1 MLKTLLLISAVITLS
16 ACGGVASYKY
26 APMREGL
33 FNTTGYDAVQVDS
46 NTYRVIFYG
55 LRNTSVEIADRYSF
69 YRAAELTIEKSFD
82 YYVVLQTGDD
92 DKMGDAWNI
101 IRMFKGQ
108 PPESDLATFDAR
120 TVVRDMA
127 PYIQRDDEGA
137 NK

>member
-1 MLKTLLLISAVITLS
+1 MLKTLLLFSTVILLS
-16 ACGGVASYKY
+16 ACGGVATYKY
-26 APMREGL
+26 APMREGF

-69 YRAAELTIEKSFD
+69 YRAAELTLEKGFD

-92 DKMGDAWNI
+92 DKNGDAWNI
-101 IRMFKGQ
+101 VRMFKGT

-120 TVVRDMA
+120 EVVKDMA
-127 PYIQRDDEGA
+127 PFIDRGAEGA

>member
-1 MLKTLLLISAVITLS
+1 MKRTLLLITMAFTLS
-16 ACGGVASYKY
+16 ACGSVADYKY
-26 APMREGL
+26 APMRQGI

-69 YRAAELTIEKSFD
+69 YRAAELTIEKGFD

-92 DKMGDAWNI
+92 DKNGDAWNT
-101 IRMFKGQ
+101 IRMFKGT
-108 PPESDLATFDAR
+108 PPEGDLATFDAQ
-120 TVVRDMA
+120 TVVKDMA
-127 PYIQRDDEGA
+127 PFIQRGEEGA